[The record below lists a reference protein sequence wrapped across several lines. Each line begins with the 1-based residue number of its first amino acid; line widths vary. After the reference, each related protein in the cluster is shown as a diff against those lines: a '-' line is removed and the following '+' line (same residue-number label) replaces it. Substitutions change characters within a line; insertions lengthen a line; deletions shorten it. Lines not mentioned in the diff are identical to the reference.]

1 MAKVTRDDVAR
12 LAGTSTAVVS
22 YVINNGP
29 RPVAPATR
37 ERVLAAI
44 KELGYRPDRVAQAMA
59 SRRTD
64 LIGLIIPTPASPSSG
79 RWRTRSSRPPSE
91 RGKMVLVGNTDY
103 VGEREVHYLRAFL
116 GMRVSGLILVSH
128 ALNDLAA
135 AEIEAWDAR
144 VVLLHERPEAI
155 DDVAVV
161 TDDLGG
167 AQLAVR
173 HLLEHGYEYV
183 ACSAAPPTPPPSATP
198 SPTTSRAGGGRCG
211 RPGCPPRAGSSRPR
225 TTATTPTA
233 SRSRSSPGP
242 AARPAIF
249 CSTDDQAIG
258 LLRAARELR
267 IDAPGELP
275 VAGSTTSRRPR
286 SADPRPDH
294 GRLRPLGDGPS
305 AAGPRPRRRLRVA
318 GLAPRTPEGVPVPA
332 GAAPLLRLRAAAP
345 PAAVP
350 VRRQWSS
357 AGRRWPLYRAYE
369 LLPGF
374 SGRTQDALIVGAH
387 AWS

>member
-64 LIGLIIPTPASPSSG
+64 LIGLIIPDARQPFFGEMAHAVEQAA
-79 RWRTRSSRPPSE
+79 SE

-103 VGEREVHYLRAFL
+103 IAEREVHYLRAFL

-128 ALNDLAA
+128 ALNDQAA
-135 AEIEAWDAR
+135 AEIDAWDAR

-173 HLLEHGYEYV
+173 HLLEHGNEYV
-183 ACSAAPPTPPPSATP
+183 ACVGGTAMTPAIGDPVSDHVEGWRRAMAEAGLSTEGRLFEAPYNRYDAYLVALELL
-198 SPTTSRAGGGRCG
+198 AGPD
-211 RPGCPPRAGSSRPR
+211 RP
-225 TTATTPTA
+225 
-233 SRSRSSPGP
+233 
-242 AARPAIF
+242 PAIF

-258 LLRAARELR
+258 VLRAARELR
-267 IDAPGELP
+267 IDVPGELA
-275 VAGSTTSRRPR
+275 VAGF
-286 SADPRPDH
+286 DDIKE
-294 GRLRPLGDGPS
+294 
-305 AAGPRPRRRLRVA
+305 A
-318 GLAPRTPEGVPVPA
+318 GLADPPLTTVASDRPA
-332 GAAPLLRLRAAAP
+332 MARSAVDLVLDDGLRVVGSRRERLKTFPSRLVVRKSCGCGA
-345 PAAVP
+345 
-350 VRRQWSS
+350 
-357 AGRRWPLYRAYE
+357 
-369 LLPGF
+369 
-374 SGRTQDALIVGAH
+374 
-387 AWS
+387 

>member
-64 LIGLIIPTPASPSSG
+64 LIGLIIPDARQPFFGEMAHAVEQAA
-79 RWRTRSSRPPSE
+79 SE

-103 VGEREVHYLRAFL
+103 IAEREVHYLRAFL

-128 ALNDLAA
+128 ALNDQAA
-135 AEIEAWDAR
+135 AEIDAWDAR

-173 HLLEHGYEYV
+173 HLLEHGHPYV
-183 ACSAAPPTPPPSATP
+183 ACMGGTADTPAVGDPVSDHVEGWKRAMAEAGLSTEGRLFEAPYNRYDAYRAALEILSGPRRPPAM
-198 SPTTSRAGGGRCG
+198 
-211 RPGCPPRAGSSRPR
+211 
-225 TTATTPTA
+225 
-233 SRSRSSPGP
+233 
-242 AARPAIF
+242 F

-258 LLRAARELR
+258 VLRAAREL
-267 IDAPGELP
+267 GLE
-275 VAGSTTSRRPR
+275 VPR
-286 SADPRPDH
+286 DLSVVGFDDVPE
-294 GRLRPLGDGPS
+294 
-305 AAGPRPRRRLRVA
+305 AAL
-318 GLAPRTPEGVPVPA
+318 LAPALTTVRQ
-332 GAAPLLRLRAAAP
+332 PLREMGRAAVRQLMLLLDDPMLPPTRLVLETELVLRDTTAP
-345 PAAVP
+345 PH
-350 VRRQWSS
+350 R
-357 AGRRWPLYRAYE
+357 
-369 LLPGF
+369 
-374 SGRTQDALIVGAH
+374 
-387 AWS
+387 

>member
-1 MAKVTRDDVAR
+1 MAR

-44 KELGYRPDRVAQAMA
+44 KELSYRPDRVAQAMA

-64 LIGLIIPTPASPSSG
+64 LIGLIVPDARQPFFGEMAHAVEQAA
-79 RWRTRSSRPPSE
+79 SE
-91 RGKMVLVGNTDY
+91 RGKMVLVGNSDY
-103 VGEREVHYLRAFL
+103 IAEREVHYLRAFL

-128 ALNDLAA
+128 ALNDNAA

-167 AQLAVR
+167 AYLAVR

-183 ACSAAPPTPPPSATP
+183 ACMGGIAETPAVGDPVSDHVQGWRRAMDEAGVPTKGRLFEVLYNRYDAYQAALEILAD
-198 SPTTSRAGGGRCG
+198 PTT
-211 RPGCPPRAGSSRPR
+211 RP
-225 TTATTPTA
+225 
-233 SRSRSSPGP
+233 P
-242 AARPAIF
+242 AVF

-267 IDAPGELP
+267 IDVPGELAVAGFDDIKEAALADP
-275 VAGSTTSRRPR
+275 PLTTVASDRSGMARAAVDLVLDEGVRVAGSRRERLKQFPSRLVTRR
-286 SADPRPDH
+286 SC
-294 GRLRPLGDGPS
+294 GC
-305 AAGPRPRRRLRVA
+305 
-318 GLAPRTPEGVPVPA
+318 E
-332 GAAPLLRLRAAAP
+332 
-345 PAAVP
+345 
-350 VRRQWSS
+350 
-357 AGRRWPLYRAYE
+357 
-369 LLPGF
+369 
-374 SGRTQDALIVGAH
+374 
-387 AWS
+387 